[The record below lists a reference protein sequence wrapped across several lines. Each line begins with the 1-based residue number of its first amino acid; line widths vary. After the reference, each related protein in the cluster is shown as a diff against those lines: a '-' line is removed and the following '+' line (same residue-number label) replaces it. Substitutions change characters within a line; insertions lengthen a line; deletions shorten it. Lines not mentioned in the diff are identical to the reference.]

1 LLAVDGNVLFPTAGN
16 GGVASAVTQANVIA
30 KLQQARNVVPV
41 AIRKRQDFVYIV
53 SQNVYDALADEI
65 SENKASGLYYLEGET
80 MRFQGRQVY
89 LADGASDNTIICT
102 YWENLVNVMD
112 LMSDEVGFNT
122 VDFMGTTLERSIGIR
137 ADFKFQPSYV
147 NANEIYLHT
156 F

>member
-1 LLAVDGNVLFPTAGN
+1 
-16 GGVASAVTQANVIA
+16 
-30 KLQQARNVVPV
+30 
-41 AIRKRQDFVYIV
+41 
-53 SQNVYDALADEI
+53 
-65 SENKASGLYYLEGET
+65 
-80 MRFQGRQVY
+80 MRFLKTKRVVCTTWKAKQCVSKVVKVY